1 MNPFFQEAIGETDA
15 IRRCIK
21 CLSRDGSKEKE
32 EASLLLY
39 ELSKFQPMCEKIG
52 LETGAI
58 LVLVGT
64 VSSSADNPVTVRI
77 AEQTLDNLEICDQN
91 VRQMAENGRLKPLLS
106 RLQEGM

>member
-1 MNPFFQEAIGETDA
+1 
-15 IRRCIK
+15 
-21 CLSRDGSKEKE
+21 
-32 EASLLLY
+32 
-39 ELSKFQPMCEKIG
+39 MCEKIG

-106 RLQEGM
+106 RLQEGVYSMARVILNIVYFKVYSMGIVCAL